1 MYFHWF
7 PVIEIIQF
15 LCTTFENFIFLEN
28 EPFNVEDKE
37 SLTEFSTKTNLK
49 NFTDYKYYGY
59 DIVTVE
65 LI

>member
-15 LCTTFENFIFLEN
+15 LCTAFEN
-28 EPFNVEDKE
+28 KE